1 MDSKTQNS
9 LQRQVFLKLV
19 LPIMILFAG
28 AAFLP
33 DIVALR
39 ISNKAYDRW
48 LYDSAITLAQQ
59 VGFENGRPTVSL
71 PEAGLSKLE
80 WDVTDDI
87 YYAVTTGSGV
97 HVFGSPDFPPVP
109 YDAFHDLTP
118 VYYNGELDGKE
129 VRIVALSV
137 RPVPEGESIVV
148 RVAETRV
155 KRDELT
161 LDLLTEIVFYQ
172 IMFMAIT
179 FVMIW
184 YGVRSGLR
192 PLTEITSQI
201 AQRSPADLQPI
212 PENAPQ
218 EVRPLVDSLND
229 LLQRLRAAQASQKR
243 FVADAAHQL
252 RTPLAALQVQ
262 AASAMREE
270 DPVTRAEALKRV
282 NESIARVTHVA
293 QQLLALAK
301 ADPES
306 EVRYN
311 MRCVELPQIAQE
323 ITAEWV
329 PRALSQHID
338 LGYSGPDGG
347 VEIIGEAQLLKEM
360 LSNLIDNA
368 LRYTPKGG
376 SVTVGVAVDG
386 AQAMLIV
393 EDNGPGIPPEAYAKV
408 FERFYRLP
416 DSQGNGCGLG
426 LSIVKEIAG
435 LHGAQ
440 IDITPGFDGKGTRVK
455 IKFQTE

>member
-1 MDSKTQNS
+1 MDSKTRNS
-9 LQRQVFLKLV
+9 LQLQVFYKLV
-19 LPIMILFAG
+19 LPIMLLFAG

-39 ISNKAYDRW
+39 LSNKAYDRW
-48 LYDSAITLAQQ
+48 LYDSAYTLAQQ
-59 VGFENGRPTVSL
+59 VSFENGRPTVSL
-71 PEAGLSKLE
+71 PESGLSKLE

-87 YYAVTTGSGV
+87 YYAVTTGSGA

-109 YDAFHDLTP
+109 DEMFRDLTP
-118 VYYNGELDGKE
+118 VYYNGVIDGKD
-129 VRIVALSV
+129 VRIVALSMK
-137 RPVPEGESIVV
+137 PVPQEESIVV

-172 IMFMAIT
+172 IFFMAIT

-192 PLTEITSQI
+192 PLTEIASQI
-201 AQRSPADLQPI
+201 AQRSPTDLQPI
-212 PENAPQ
+212 PEAAPQ
-218 EVRPLVDSLND
+218 EVRPLVDSLNG
-229 LLQRLRAAQASQKR
+229 LLQRLRSAQASQKR
-243 FVADAAHQL
+243 FVADASHQL

-262 AASAMREE
+262 AASALREE
-270 DPVTRAEALKRV
+270 DPVAQAEALKRV
-282 NESIARVTHVA
+282 NESIARVIHVA
-293 QQLLALAK
+293 QQLLVLAK
-301 ADPES
+301 ADPEA
-306 EVRYN
+306 EVRHE
-311 MRCVELPQIAQE
+311 MHAVDLPHLAQE
-323 ITAEWV
+323 LTADWV
-329 PRALSQHID
+329 PHALSQHID

-368 LRYTPKGG
+368 LRYTPEGG
-376 SVTVGVAVDG
+376 SVTVGVAADG
-386 AQAMLIV
+386 THAMLFV
-393 EDNGPGIPPEAYAKV
+393 EDNGPGIPPEAHAKV

-426 LSIVKEIAG
+426 LSIVKEIAK

-440 IDITPGFDGKGTRVK
+440 IDIMPGTGGKGSRLQ
-455 IKFQTE
+455 IAFLQ